1 MNVDMARL
9 RRFAPVA
16 AFLMTVSLG
25 WMVVVRPVSAE
36 RARTEDRL
44 GALQQREAALHAMVT
59 EPSPPAVTIDPVA
72 AFERRVA
79 VDDPTAAIVERLA
92 RLAWDTR
99 ARDLFIETVD
109 GRTATGAGA
118 PPLPDAYRPDPR
130 VALFDLPLSH
140 TSIRMSFETD
150 YASLGRLLWDLRDL
164 PTVVEIRTLNV
175 QPRLASSGDE
185 HPQRDGMVRASMTFY
200 AYSRLVPA
208 PASGATVTP

>member
-36 RARTEDRL
+36 RARTDDRL
-44 GALQQREAALHAMVT
+44 GALQQREAALQAMVT

-79 VDDPTAAIVERLA
+79 ADDPTAAMVERLA

-109 GRTATGAGA
+109 GRTARGAGA
-118 PPLPDAYRPDPR
+118 PPLPDTYRPDPR

-150 YASLGRLLWDLRDL
+150 YASLGRFLWDLRDL

-185 HPQRDGMVRASMTFY
+185 PPQRGGVVRASMMFY

-208 PASGATVTP
+208 SASGATVTP